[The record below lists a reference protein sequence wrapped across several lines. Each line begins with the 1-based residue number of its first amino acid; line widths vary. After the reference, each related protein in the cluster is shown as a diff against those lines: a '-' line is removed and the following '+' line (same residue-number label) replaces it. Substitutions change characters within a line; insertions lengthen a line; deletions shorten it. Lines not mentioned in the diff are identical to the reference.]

1 MKNNLERSRIA
12 VPSEI
17 ANKIRAEM
25 DKTGKTWTNTIIDIL
40 NDYFVNHELRQLLKD
55 SEGT

>member
-40 NDYFVNHELRQLLKD
+40 KGHFTNQELRALLNKD
-55 SEGT
+55 E